1 MPKPWSTFGK
11 LTRSTP
17 DRSRPVNKLARLLRI
32 LPINNF
38 DRRNLYIWIMKVGG
52 RLRELCRRIGL

>member
-1 MPKPWSTFGK
+1 M
-11 LTRSTP
+11 
-17 DRSRPVNKLARLLRI
+17 NKLARLLRI

-38 DRRNLYIWIMKVGG
+38 DRRNLYIWIMKGGG

>member
-1 MPKPWSTFGK
+1 M
-11 LTRSTP
+11 
-17 DRSRPVNKLARLLRI
+17 

-38 DRRNLYIWIMKVGG
+38 YRRNLYLCIMKVSG